1 MFFMQLFN
9 YKDFDCYLALD
20 SQDKLLFDFL
30 YPILI
35 RQGYISDSNQ
45 QLLDSFNGCFT
56 FKSERALRDHLGI
69 LIKAG
74 LIERKLDKQ
83 FKNNHPI
90 LIRYLYLNKYRF
102 PEVAALKRPSNKFRA
117 GDR

>member
-1 MFFMQLFN
+1 MELFD
-9 YKDFDCYLALD
+9 YKEFECYMSLD

-45 QLLDSFNGCFT
+45 QLLNSFNGCFS
-56 FKSERALRDHLGI
+56 FKSERSLRDHIGV

-74 LIERKLDKQ
+74 LIERELDIQ
-83 FKNNHPI
+83 YRNNHPVS
-90 LIRYLYLNKYRF
+90 IRYLYLNKYRF
-102 PEVAALKRPSNKFRA
+102 PRVAALKRPSNKYKA
-117 GDR
+117 GDC

>member
-1 MFFMQLFN
+1 MQLFN

-56 FKSERALRDHLGI
+56 F
-69 LIKAG
+69 
-74 LIERKLDKQ
+74 
-83 FKNNHPI
+83 
-90 LIRYLYLNKYRF
+90 
-102 PEVAALKRPSNKFRA
+102 
-117 GDR
+117 

>member
-1 MFFMQLFN
+1 MQLFN

-45 QLLDSFNGCFT
+45 QLLDSF
-56 FKSERALRDHLGI
+56 KSERALRDHLGI

-74 LIERKLDKQ
+74 LIERELDKQ

-117 GDR
+117 GDC